1 MLIIRLIGWVFVLAA
16 LIILLIELR
25 FWLTSGEWLLIPIG
39 QLWYQLHSESLN
51 IAQAVIQ
58 RYLHPY
64 IWDPWILA
72 ILLTPSW
79 PTFSTIGAVIVVL
92 CRLTSRR
99 PER

>member
-1 MLIIRLIGWVFVLAA
+1 MLIIRLIGWIFVLAA

-25 FWLTSGEWLLIPIG
+25 FWLTSGEWHLIPIG

-79 PTFSTIGAVIVVL
+79 PTFSAIGAVIIVL

-99 PER
+99 PEH